1 VVVATQIRMCRID
14 ACSAPIPSELGARG
28 TCLEH
33 YLNEVFTRVSAI
45 QVCVGQGEAPNSR
58 TVTWLR
64 QQGDLAV
71 RLLSGD
77 GGLAQDDRT
86 RLLDLLFC
94 LTNLHESLRL
104 RSKSGRHSSNHRR

>member
-1 VVVATQIRMCRID
+1 VVVATQVRVCRID
-14 ACSAPIPSELGARG
+14 TCSAPIPAELGRQG
-28 TCLEH
+28 TCVGH
-33 YLNEVFTRVSAI
+33 YLDEVFTRVSATQACI
-45 QVCVGQGEAPNSR
+45 QEGESPNAR

-71 RLLSGD
+71 RLLSAD
-77 GGLAQDDRT
+77 SGLTQDDRT

-104 RSKSGRHSSNHRR
+104 RSKSSRNSSPLRP